1 MPFRRLL
8 NGVVPCRIAGKAS
21 TMSMTGTS
29 DMTGGLPDPRR
40 LIAVVYADMVGYS
53 RLIGLDDL
61 QTLERLRKLRSEV
74 VDPALNGHGGRIVQT
89 GGDSLL
95 MVYNS
100 IDGAVRFAV
109 KVQQDVPVFDGD
121 QLPDR
126 AIRFRIGINIGDA
139 IADGTD
145 LHGDAVNVAVRL
157 EAECPPGG
165 ICVSRAVR
173 DHVHGRLDLAFE
185 ELGSLKLKNIAR
197 PVQAFILKF
206 DSDHHRSGDDRVKND
221 AAAVRKRK
229 RGSLIAVAG
238 ASVFVSAGLIAWALH
253 PGGRL
258 DPFGPGSAVRPVEVA
273 TLAAP
278 ARLAERPSVA
288 VLPFKSLSGDVGH
301 DFFSDGVTEDV
312 ITALSHFSN
321 LLVISKSA
329 SFPFKDSNASPAE
342 IGRLLNARYL
352 LEGSIRRAGNR
363 IRVGVALTEA
373 TSGRNVWSETYD
385 AEGNDIFAVQD
396 DIARRVVGAAAVTL
410 TRFEQNRV
418 LAKPTS
424 NLAAYEYVLRG
435 RDMLSQETRDNNDE
449 AWELFQRAIDLDP
462 NYAEAYAALGG
473 SYYEAVVSGWSQF
486 LADDLEHAEELAQK
500 ALALDPAT
508 TRAYRV
514 LALINLFK
522 KRYDAA
528 LEQIDRAFEINPSD
542 ADNLAYRGAILTWAG
557 RATEALPWLEGAL
570 RFDRANGFAAARLC
584 MAYYLLRRYA
594 DAVGACARSLDRDP
608 GRNTQMVTHPML
620 AATYA
625 ELNRQQDAERERG
638 ITAHL
643 WPLIDAQTFAAQF
656 GTQEAQDHML
666 EGLKKAGFH

>member
-1 MPFRRLL
+1 MSFRRLL
-8 NGVVPCRIAGKAS
+8 NGVLACRIAGKAS
-21 TMSMTGTS
+21 TMSMTSTS
-29 DMTGGLPDPRR
+29 DMSGGLPDPRR

-74 VDPALNGHGGRIVQT
+74 IDPALNGHGGRIVQT

-95 MVYNS
+95 MVFNS

-121 QLPDR
+121 QLADR

-145 LHGDAVNVAVRL
+145 LHGDAVNIAVRL
-157 EAECPPGG
+157 EAECPTGG

-206 DSDHHRSGDDRVKND
+206 DSDEHLSGDGRVKNV

-229 RGSLIAVAG
+229 RRTLIAVAG
-238 ASVFVSAGLIAWALH
+238 AAVFVSAGLAAWALH
-253 PGGRL
+253 AGGWL
-258 DPFGPGSAVRPVEVA
+258 DPFRPGSAVRPVEVA

-288 VLPFKSLSGDVGH
+288 VLPFKNLSADDGH
-301 DFFSDGVTEDV
+301 DFFSDGITED
-312 ITALSHFSN
+312 IIMALGRFSN

-329 SFPFKDSNASPAE
+329 SFPFKDSNAAPAD

-352 LEGSIRRAGNR
+352 LAGSIRRAGSR
-363 IRVGVALTEA
+363 VRVGVELTES
-373 TSGRNVWSETYD
+373 TTGRLVWSETYD
-385 AEGNDIFAVQD
+385 AEVDDIFAVQD
-396 DIARRVVGAAAVTL
+396 KIARRVVGAAAVEL
-410 TRFEQNRV
+410 TRFEQERV
-418 LAKPTS
+418 LSKPTS

-435 RDMLSQETRDNNDE
+435 RDAFSQETRDDNDR
-449 AWELFQRAIDLDP
+449 ASELFQRAIDLDP
-462 NYAEAYAALGG
+462 NYADAYAALGFAH
-473 SYYEAVVSGWSQF
+473 YEAVISGWSEF
-486 LADDLEHAEELAQK
+486 RSEELERAEAFALK

-508 TRAYRV
+508 TRAYRL
-514 LALINLFK
+514 LAQINLFR
-522 KRYDAA
+522 KRYDLA
-528 LEQIDRAFEINPSD
+528 LAQVDHALEINPSD
-542 ADNLAYRGAILTWAG
+542 ADNYAARGAILVWAG
-557 RATEALPWLEGAL
+557 KAAEALPWLEGAL

-584 MAYYLLRRYA
+584 MAYYLLGRYPEA
-594 DAVGACARSLDRDP
+594 VDAGDHALSRNP
-608 GRNTQMVTHPML
+608 GRNTQMITHPMM
-620 AATYA
+620 AAAYA
-625 ELNRQQDAERERG
+625 EQGRQQEANRERA
-638 ITAHL
+638 ISARL
-643 WPLIDAQTFAAQF
+643 SAR
-656 GTQEAQDHML
+656 
-666 EGLKKAGFH
+666 